1 MIDDRCHKIDD
12 GESKQSN
19 MTTPSLCSLL
29 SYLIALLLLPLK
41 AASMTLDGQ
50 YVLVEVY
57 SQNKVAVLLPT
68 TQQFRLH
75 IDTRRDASNQYD
87 VSINI
92 GNSMSSRMTVLEETP
107 NRKDEMKVSFAPVI
121 STRMMPPP
129 ALFRIEQ
136 ALNSILPD
144 ASVISL
150 TSGTMKIEGSKGGL
164 VLQAA

>member
-1 MIDDRCHKIDD
+1 MIDVTKSTTS
-12 GESKQSN
+12 EPNQST

-29 SYLIALLLLPLK
+29 SCLITLLLLPLK

-57 SQNKVAVLLPT
+57 SQNNVAVLLPT

-75 IDTRRDASNQYD
+75 IDTRQDASNQYD
-87 VSINI
+87 VSITI
-92 GNSMSSRMTVLEETP
+92 GNSMSSRMTVIKDAAD
-107 NRKDEMKVSFAPVI
+107 RKDEMKVSFAPVV

-136 ALNSILPD
+136 ALNFILAD

-164 VLQAA
+164 VLQAT